1 MLLSHPHED
10 EAIHFIAL
18 IIPEIVAFKPAIGH
32 IQYSSN
38 LVIFGGLERLLSIDI
53 DLQETE

>member
-18 IIPEIVAFKPAIGH
+18 IIPEIVAFKPAISH
-32 IQYSSN
+32 IQYSSH
-38 LVIFGGLERLLSIDI
+38 LIIFGGLDKLLSIDI